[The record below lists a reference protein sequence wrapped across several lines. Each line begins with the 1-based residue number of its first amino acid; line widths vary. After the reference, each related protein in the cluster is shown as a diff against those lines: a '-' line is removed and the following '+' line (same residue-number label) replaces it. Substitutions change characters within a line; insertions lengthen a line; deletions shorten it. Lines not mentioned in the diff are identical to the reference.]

1 MRGESWARLCRSARP
16 ALFRMVEP
24 PPLWELIGTGF
35 VRHYY
40 HLFENDRAK
49 LADLYIQ
56 ESLLT
61 WEGDKLRG
69 KEPIM
74 KKLLNLDFKK
84 IEHTITAQDH
94 QPTPDNCVLSMVVG
108 QLKADN
114 DQIMGFHQIFLLR
127 EINTSWVCTNEMFRL
142 ALHNFA

>member
-49 LADLYIQ
+49 LADLY
-56 ESLLT
+56 
-61 WEGDKLRG
+61 
-69 KEPIM
+69 
-74 KKLLNLDFKK
+74 NLDFKK

>member
-1 MRGESWARLCRSARP
+1 
-16 ALFRMVEP
+16 MVEAEP
-24 PPLWELIGTGF
+24 PRWEQLGSCF

-40 HLFENDRAK
+40 HLFESDRAK
-49 LADLYIQ
+49 LADLYIP

-61 WEGDKLRG
+61 WEGDILHG
-69 KEPIM
+69 KESIM

-114 DQIMGFHQIFLLR
+114 DHIMGFHQIFLLR
-127 EINTSWVCTNEMFRL
+127 EINASWVCTNEMFRL
-142 ALHNFA
+142 SLHNFA

>member
-1 MRGESWARLCRSARP
+1 
-16 ALFRMVEP
+16 MVEP

-35 VRHYY
+35 
-40 HLFENDRAK
+40 
-49 LADLYIQ
+49 IQ